1 MIHSGLWLKV
11 DASRRQN
18 DPRKPGKVPASM
30 VRLRSKSGQHGDA
43 ERVSSGAR
51 RRMSEN
57 SGRRVWG
64 QRPGRANRR
73 APVRTKENAML
84 YDAILID
91 ADDTLFDFRGAEK
104 NAIGAIIQQL
114 GIIL

>member
-1 MIHSGLWLKV
+1 MYNIRGCTKTGLWLKV
-11 DASRRQN
+11 EASRRQN

-51 RRMSEN
+51 RRMSES

-64 QRPGRANRR
+64 QRPGQPGSRCALSIY
-73 APVRTKENAML
+73 VYLMSES
-84 YDAILID
+84 
-91 ADDTLFDFRGAEK
+91 
-104 NAIGAIIQQL
+104 
-114 GIIL
+114 